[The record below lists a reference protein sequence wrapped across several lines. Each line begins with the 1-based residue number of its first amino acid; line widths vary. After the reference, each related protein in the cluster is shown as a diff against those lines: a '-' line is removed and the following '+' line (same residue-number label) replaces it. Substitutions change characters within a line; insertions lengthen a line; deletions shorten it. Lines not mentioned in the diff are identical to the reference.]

1 MLEWNIEGIAEG
13 VVNEIFEDYTKE
25 QIESGDVAIEDY
37 IEDVSWSIYSR
48 EPSSKIIEETL
59 LKIEE
64 QIDWTISERLSAMEM

>member
-13 VVNEIFEDYTKE
+13 VVDEIFEDYTKE
-25 QIESGDVAIEDY
+25 EIESGEVAIEDY

-48 EPSSKIIEETL
+48 EPSSKIIEKTL